1 MKWSQIK
8 LRGDTSLWVV
18 FFLLCVI
25 SVIAVYSTIGLVAE
39 SLPNTTP
46 MKMFIKHAVFV
57 LTGFVGAIV
66 ISFVNYRKLTK
77 LGVLCFYLSLVCL
90 VVVLFT
96 ADRRWLPLPIFSFQP
111 SEMAKVFLILFLARM
126 IVAK

>member
-57 LTGFVGAIV
+57 LTGFRIV
-66 ISFVNYRKLTK
+66 CPR
-77 LGVLCFYLSLVCL
+77 
-90 VVVLFT
+90 
-96 ADRRWLPLPIFSFQP
+96 
-111 SEMAKVFLILFLARM
+111 
-126 IVAK
+126 